1 MNAVRPALAAFA
13 LLMLLAAVPPARA
26 DVRAEIT
33 PFVGYRMSGG
43 FDVERADGT
52 GTESV
57 DVEDS
62 SAWGIDVGIYATPDA
77 FYEFLYSTQ
86 TTNLDS
92 RNPAVAGVDV
102 TTEYFQLGGTAFFPG
117 EQWAVP
123 YLSLTVG
130 ATRYVTPLREG
141 GSLPGLVE
149 ADDDGLYVLKFSGA
163 GQGVRALMAEVLA
176 GELARALELPVP
188 ELVLMDLDP
197 ALGRAEPDLE
207 IKELID
213 RSPGI
218 NLGVDFLPGALPR
231 GPPQEHR

>member
-13 LLMLLAAVPPARA
+13 LLMLLATVPPARA

-62 SAWGIDVGIYATPDA
+62 SAFGLDVGIYARPDA

-92 RNPAVAGVDV
+92 SDPAIAGVDV
-102 TTEYFQLGGTAFFPG
+102 TTEYFQFGGTAFFPG

-123 YLSLTVG
+123 FLSLTIG
-130 ATRYVTPLREG
+130 ATRY
-141 GSLPGLVE
+141 S
-149 ADDDGLYVLKFSGA
+149 ADQGYDSDTKFSGSLGGGLRLPFNDNFA
-163 GQGVRALMAEVLA
+163 ATLGVRGYLTLVESDTSIFCKSDSEEAGCLVRSSGSTFFQAEA
-176 GELARALELPVP
+176 T
-188 ELVLMDLDP
+188 
-197 ALGRAEPDLE
+197 LGLTVR
-207 IKELID
+207 
-213 RSPGI
+213 
-218 NLGVDFLPGALPR
+218 F
-231 GPPQEHR
+231 